1 MFSEKLGN
9 SPLAGYLPER
19 KKKKNFDHLVQ
30 WTKKEL
36 WQPTKILL
44 ILPELQ
50 WIEKIKGLGRKKA
63 FL

>member
-30 WTKKEL
+30 
-36 WQPTKILL
+36 
-44 ILPELQ
+44 
-50 WIEKIKGLGRKKA
+50 
-63 FL
+63 